1 MYTDISVR
9 IGLVAKKLPR
19 NCQHR
24 QFHAYAVHHLD
35 AGDASDRRRRRR
47 QVVADQ
53 GLEGRVDGGFGVN
66 VVVVIIV
73 DRSSASKG
81 DTDRSVK
88 QDVGE

>member
-24 QFHAYAVHHLD
+24 QFHASAVHHLD

-53 GLEGRVDGGFGVN
+53 GLEGRVDGGFGVV
-66 VVVVIIV
+66 VVVVI
-73 DRSSASKG
+73 DRSPTSKG
-81 DTDRSVK
+81 DTDRSVE